1 MVRRVLIQANIKM
14 NFFKKH
20 RYNLI
25 AAFVSI
31 TLHITFVVVL
41 SIKLNK
47 DLFSKEKE
55 DNQFEMEIQP
65 EKEAPLPPQAPEKTE
80 EAKKLVEEIMKTI
93 DVPQPDLADRTENT
107 SQDLGEI
114 PLAEKADTAVAQ
126 AIEKLLEA
134 LTTPPPPVED
144 SIIKKEIQEMQKAKE
159 QILTDKRRKE
169 DDRRFLIDNYR
180 TIRNFKKVYPYATKT
195 KLVIDS
201 LNDKLASV
209 TDPRQRR
216 ILIKK
221 TEKALFQQFEKDVR
235 NMSFSQ
241 GKLLLKL
248 IARET
253 DQSAYDLIKTYKGTI
268 PATFWYGVGLLFREN
283 LKVKYDSLGEDAILE
298 KIVIKY
304 KQGKL

>member
-1 MVRRVLIQANIKM
+1 M
-14 NFFKKH
+14 NFFRRN

-31 TLHITFVVVL
+31 ALHVTFVVVL
-41 SIKLNK
+41 SFKLNK
-47 DLFSKEKE
+47 ELFSKEDE
-55 DNQFEMEIQP
+55 DNQFELQLQP
-65 EKEAPLPPQAPEKTE
+65 EQENPLPPQPQQKTE
-80 EAKKLVEEIMKTI
+80 ETKKLVEEMMKTI
-93 DVPQPDLADRTENT
+93 DIPQPDLTDKTENT

-114 PLAEKADTAVAQ
+114 PLAEKKDTAVAQ
-126 AIEKLLEA
+126 AVEKLLEA

-169 DDRRFLIDNYR
+169 DDRRFLVDNYR
-180 TIRNFKKVYPYATKT
+180 TIRNFKKVYPYAIRTRQ
-195 KLVIDS
+195 VIDS
-201 LNDKLASV
+201 LNKKLATI
-209 TDPRQRR
+209 TDNRLKKQM
-216 ILIKK
+216 IKQK
-221 TEKALFQQFEKDVR
+221 EKELFNQFEKEVR

-253 DQSAYDLIKTYKGTI
+253 DQSAYDLIKTYKGKV

-283 LKVKYDSLGEDAILE
+283 LKMDYDSTGEDALLE
-298 KIVIKY
+298 KIVVKY